1 MLTYLIT
8 SVILAILPL
17 VVRTERLT
25 NLIAALFFLVQ
36 VAGIALVFYFDRVD
50 GVLLSIFR
58 ADSMALLFHTLMTVV
73 LGFALIHSSSYLKAE
88 GISTRSYKAYYTLL
102 MLLAV
107 AITCV
112 YYSDN
117 IAMTWVFLE
126 LTTICSAG
134 IIYHREFKQS
144 LEATWK
150 YVFVCSTGIAMAY
163 LGILLLSTV
172 ATDGA
177 LDYASLKTAIMEG
190 NPLYLKVAF
199 LLMVVGY
206 SCKMEIFPLY
216 TVGVDANFAAPAPA
230 SAFISTALVNA
241 GFVSIL
247 RIYNLYASAG
257 DVFIWARHVLILI
270 GVLSLA
276 VGAMFLRRANNYKRF
291 LSYSTVENM
300 GIVAIGLGIGGVAL
314 WAAVFHV
321 VCHTFVKS
329 SMFFH
334 VGIMRHVYDSYSINR
349 IGNYM
354 NINRVG
360 AVGFIV
366 GTLVLL
372 AFPPSPLFVSEVM
385 IFSEIVT
392 VGKWWLLVVMLVL
405 MCVVLYSI
413 WSRSLRLSYHS
424 NQDELHL
431 SAVNRRLSYIAS
443 IPLLFAVVLGLWQP
457 KFLTDMIDKVITYVP
472 IVDAQAMSAEEQITE
487 SSEQSVIVVE
497 EEAIESVIIPAVE
510 EIQSVEATEDKMQPE
525 VVDNV
530 ENEED
535 KTENI
540 E

>member
-1 MLTYLIT
+1 MLIYLIV
-8 SVILAILPL
+8 SLALAVLPL
-17 VVRTERLT
+17 LVRTERFT
-25 NLIAALFFLVQ
+25 NVIAALFFAVQ
-36 VAGIALVFYFDRVD
+36 VAGIALVVYFNKIDAVM
-50 GVLLSIFR
+50 LTIFR
-58 ADSMALLFHTLMTVV
+58 ADSMALLFHALMTVV
-73 LGFALIHSSSYLKAE
+73 LGFSLLHSSSYLKAE
-88 GISTRSYKAYYTLL
+88 NVSTRSYKAYYTLL

-117 IAMTWVFLE
+117 VAMTWVFLE
-126 LTTICSAG
+126 ATTICSAG

-172 ATDGA
+172 ATHGA
-177 LDYASLKTAIMEG
+177 LDYASLKAVIAEG

-216 TVGVDANFAAPAPA
+216 TVGVDANYSAPAPA

-241 GFVSIL
+241 GFLSIM
-247 RIYNLYASAG
+247 RIYTLYASAG
-257 DVFIWARHVLILI
+257 EVFEWARHLLILI

-329 SMFFH
+329 SMFYH

-360 AVGFIV
+360 AIGFIV

-372 AFPPSPLFVSEVM
+372 AFPPSPLFISEVM
-385 IFSEIVT
+385 IFTEIVS
-392 VGKWWLLVVMLVL
+392 VEKWWLLVLMLVL

-443 IPLLFAVVLGLWQP
+443 IPLVIAIVFGLWQP
-457 KFLTDMIDKVITYVP
+457 KFLVDFIDDIVNVNPQVEVAEVVTDVEETIEEVELVSEDETTEVEESTEEEV
-472 IVDAQAMSAEEQITE
+472 AEDTATE
-487 SSEQSVIVVE
+487 SE
-497 EEAIESVIIPAVE
+497 IETTS
-510 EIQSVEATEDKMQPE
+510 TD
-525 VVDNV
+525 
-530 ENEED
+530 ENLE
-535 KTENI
+535 
-540 E
+540 

>member
-1 MLTYLIT
+1 MLTYLII
-8 SVILAILPL
+8 SVILAALPL
-17 VVRTERLT
+17 VVRTERMT
-25 NLIAALFFLVQ
+25 NIIATLFFLVQ
-36 VAGIALVFYFDRVD
+36 VAGIALVMVYDRVD
-50 GVLLSIFR
+50 CVMLTIFR
-58 ADSMALLFHTLMTVV
+58 ADNMALLFHVLMTVV
-73 LGFALIHSSSYLKAE
+73 LGFSLIHSSSYLKAE
-88 GISTRSYKAYYTLL
+88 NVSTRSYKTYYTLL

-126 LTTICSAG
+126 ATTICSAG

-163 LGILLLSTV
+163 LGIMLLATV
-172 ATDGA
+172 AQHGA
-177 LDYASLKTAIMEG
+177 LDYASLKEAIVEG
-190 NPLYLKVAF
+190 DSLYLKVAF

-216 TVGVDANFAAPAPA
+216 TVGVDANYAAPAPA

-241 GFVSIL
+241 GFVSIM
-247 RIYNLYASAG
+247 RIYTLYAHS
-257 DVFIWARHVLILI
+257 DVFEWARHVLILI

-329 SMFFH
+329 SMFYH

-349 IGNYM
+349 IGNYI

-360 AVGFIV
+360 AIGFIV

-372 AFPPSPLFVSEVM
+372 AFPPSPLFISEVK
-385 IFSEIVT
+385 IFSEIVS
-392 VGKWWLLVVMLVL
+392 VEKWWLLVVMLVL

-443 IPLLFAVVLGLWQP
+443 LPLVLAIVLGLWQP
-457 KFLTDMIDKVITYVP
+457 KVLD
-472 IVDAQAMSAEEQITE
+472 DAIENIISDGIEVSAEIVIDEVEVLAEIEEPEQVADDTANEGAETSIDEVQVNEE
-487 SSEQSVIVVE
+487 S
-497 EEAIESVIIPAVE
+497 
-510 EIQSVEATEDKMQPE
+510 TD
-525 VVDNV
+525 
-530 ENEED
+530 ENEE
-535 KTENI
+535 
-540 E
+540 

>member
-1 MLTYLIT
+1 MLTYLII
-8 SVILAILPL
+8 SLILAVLPL
-17 VVRTERLT
+17 VVRTERMT
-25 NLIAALFFLVQ
+25 NIIATLFFLVQ
-36 VAGIALVFYFDRVD
+36 VAGIALVVALGRVD
-50 GVLLSIFR
+50 GVMLSVFR
-58 ADSMALLFHTLMTVV
+58 ADNMALLFHALMTVV
-73 LGFALIHSSSYLKAE
+73 LGFSLIHSSSYLKAE
-88 GISTRSYKAYYTLL
+88 NVSTRSYKTYYTLL

-126 LTTICSAG
+126 ATTICSAG

-163 LGILLLSTV
+163 LGIMLLATV
-172 ATDGA
+172 ANHGA
-177 LDYASLKTAIMEG
+177 LDYASLKEAIVAG
-190 NPLYLKVAF
+190 DPLYLKVAF

-216 TVGVDANFAAPAPA
+216 TVGIDANYAAPAPA

-241 GFVSIL
+241 GFVSIM
-247 RIYNLYASAG
+247 RIYTLYAHS
-257 DVFIWARHVLILI
+257 DVFVWARHVLILI

-329 SMFFH
+329 SMFYH

-349 IGNYM
+349 IGNYI

-360 AVGFIV
+360 AIGFIV

-372 AFPPSPLFVSEVM
+372 AFPPSPLFISEVM
-385 IFSEIVT
+385 IFSEIVS
-392 VGKWWLLVVMLVL
+392 VEKWWLLVLMLVL

-431 SAVNRRLSYIAS
+431 SSVNRRLSYIAS
-443 IPLLFAVVLGLWQP
+443 LPLVAAIVLGLWQP
-457 KFLTDMIDKVITYVP
+457 KFLDSAIENIISDGVEV
-472 IVDAQAMSAEEQITE
+472 SAEVTIDEVE
-487 SSEQSVIVVE
+487 VVADAEEPEAVVE
-497 EEAIESVIIPAVE
+497 DAATAETEA
-510 EIQSVEATEDKMQPE
+510 EATEEQVIEETTD
-525 VVDNV
+525 
-530 ENEED
+530 ENLD
-535 KTENI
+535 DHGDVL
-540 E
+540 

>member
-1 MLTYLIT
+1 MLTYLII
-8 SVILAILPL
+8 SLILAVLPL
-17 VVRTERLT
+17 VVRTERMT
-25 NLIAALFFLVQ
+25 NVIAALFFLLQ
-36 VAGIALVFYFDRVD
+36 VAGIALIIGYGRVD
-50 GVLLSIFR
+50 GVMLSVFR
-58 ADSMALLFHTLMTVV
+58 ADSMALLFHSLMTVV
-73 LGFALIHSSSYLKAE
+73 LGFSLIHSSSYLKAE
-88 GISTRSYKAYYTLL
+88 QVSTRSYKTYYTLL

-126 LTTICSAG
+126 ATTICSAG

-163 LGILLLSTV
+163 LGIMLLATV
-172 ATDGA
+172 AQHGA
-177 LDYASLKTAIMEG
+177 LDYTSLKEAIVEG
-190 NPLYLKVAF
+190 DPLYLKVAF

-216 TVGVDANFAAPAPA
+216 TVGIDANYSAPAPA

-241 GFVSIL
+241 GFVSIM
-247 RIYNLYASAG
+247 RIYTLYAES
-257 DVFIWARHVLILI
+257 DVFEWARHVLILI

-329 SMFFH
+329 SMFYH

-349 IGNYM
+349 IGNYI

-360 AVGFIV
+360 AIGFII

-372 AFPPSPLFVSEVM
+372 AFPPSPLFISEVK

-392 VGKWWLLVVMLVL
+392 VEKWWLLIVMLVL

-443 IPLLFAVVLGLWQP
+443 IPLVFAIVLGLWQP
-457 KFLTDMIDKVITYVP
+457 QVLNDAINSIIAREVAIEIEEVEIVATPEQACEEVAEGAETTDALVKEVE
-472 IVDAQAMSAEEQITE
+472 AAAEE
-487 SSEQSVIVVE
+487 VIE
-497 EEAIESVIIPAVE
+497 ETTDENL
-510 EIQSVEATEDKMQPE
+510 
-525 VVDNV
+525 DNNGDV
-530 ENEED
+530 L
-535 KTENI
+535 
-540 E
+540 